1 MSVSMSRRSEL
12 LLQHLLAAARPSSL
26 GAAAGALAA
35 RAVASWSPSLSSSP
49 PSPPSRPPR
58 PPSTPS
64 PPQRSCQIAAAARAR
79 SPRRPLSTQHR
90 PPPACTA
97 DVPGGS
103 SLPPRI
109 VPRYL
114 QSTKP
119 GSSLLSLHWPSPPRN
134 LLLVQKLYAPDVD
147 AAVFTFA
154 KYIRAEYPDV
164 NLIAE
169 PRVAAVLSAQLSF
182 PVHEADGRDVSS
194 LANTIDVIATF
205 GGDGTVLRAA
215 SLFKLHGSVPPILS
229 FSMGTL
235 GFLGEWSFAE
245 HKRAW
250 REMYMSG
257 SDVAVAQRAA
267 VPRNT
272 GRPHGQSLP
281 DPGREAD
288 PHGHDQDGAPS
299 SWVNGWERHRGKSLG
314 IQRASKVLLR
324 NRLKADVVDRRGR
337 SISHEVSDTLAG
349 RSQHGTTGTPV
360 ANAAS
365 SSASPSPAPSPAP
378 LRAIN
383 EISVHRGS
391 HPHLAVIDIYQNG
404 HYLTE
409 TTADGIL
416 ISTPT
421 GSTAYSLSAGGPI
434 VHPLVKSLLITPI
447 SPCSLSFRSL
457 VLPLDTKVTLRMS
470 PKNRGRELDLN
481 IDGRRCAGVSPG
493 MEIRVEGEFVGRAGP
508 GEEWHGGVPCV
519 IRTEDDDPW
528 VGGLN
533 GLLKFNHPFGREPP
547 SDDFPD

>member
-1 MSVSMSRRSEL
+1 MSRRRL
-12 LLQHLLAAARPSSL
+12 LRKLLPFSRQSAFGSNTTAQ
-26 GAAAGALAA
+26 
-35 RAVASWSPSLSSSP
+35 SPSTP
-49 PSPPSRPPR
+49 PPPPPP
-58 PPSTPS
+58 PPSTGSARCRFSTACPLRNARVRSAGDLPS
-64 PPQRSCQIAAAARAR
+64 R
-79 SPRRPLSTQHR
+79 T
-90 PPPACTA
+90 
-97 DVPGGS
+97 
-103 SLPPRI
+103 

-119 GSSLLSLHWPSPPRN
+119 GSSLLSLHWPRPPRN
-134 LLLVQKLYAPDVD
+134 LLLVQKLYAPEVTES
-147 AAVFTFA
+147 VIEFA
-154 KYIRAEYPDV
+154 KHVHAEYPAV
-164 NLIAE
+164 NIVVEPKIA
-169 PRVAAVLSAQLSF
+169 AAIREHLPFAIYVS
-182 PVHEADGRDVSS
+182 DGRSNIADR
-194 LANTIDVIATF
+194 IDVIATF

-235 GFLGEWSFAE
+235 GFLGEWSFDE

-257 SDVAVAQRAA
+257 SGVATAQEAA
-267 VPRNT
+267 VPPRDN
-272 GRPHGQSLP
+272 GRDGQ
-281 DPGREAD
+281 AD
-288 PHGHDQDGAPS
+288 GIEGAADS
-299 SWVNGWERHRGKSLG
+299 AGSAGSAGWGWGAQRGKSLDT
-314 IQRASKVLLR
+314 QRASRILLR
-324 NRLKADVVDRRGR
+324 HRIKADIFDVAGNC
-337 SISHEVSDTLAG
+337 INHAVSDTLA
-349 RSQHGTTGTPV
+349 SEHKTSVAGTKEP
-360 ANAAS
+360 
-365 SSASPSPAPSPAP
+365 SPS

-404 HYLTE
+404 RFLTE

-447 SPCSLSFRSL
+447 SPCSLSFRCL

-470 PKNRGRELDLN
+470 HKNRGRELDLS
-481 IDGRRCAGVSPG
+481 IDGKRCAGVSPG
-493 MEIRVEGEFVGRAGP
+493 MEMRVEGEFVGRAGP

-519 IRTEDDDPW
+519 IRTEDNDPW

-547 SDDFPD
+547 SDELAD

>member
-1 MSVSMSRRSEL
+1 MSRRGESL
-12 LLQHLLAAARPSSL
+12 MQHLLAATRPSGPGASRPPARPTSSRL
-26 GAAAGALAA
+26 
-35 RAVASWSPSLSSSP
+35 SSP
-49 PSPPSRPPR
+49 PPRPASSSVSPPPPW
-58 PPSTPS
+58 SS
-64 PPQRSCQIAAAARAR
+64 PKSAFSPAPACSQQRR
-79 SPRRPLSTQHR
+79 RRPLSTQHR
-90 PPPACTA
+90 PAPAAIAAA
-97 DVPGGS
+97 DVHS
-103 SLPPRI
+103 ASTLPARI

-147 AAVFTFA
+147 DAVLVFA
-154 KYIRAEYPDV
+154 KYIRGEYPDV
-164 NLIAE
+164 NLVVE
-169 PRVAAVLSAQLSF
+169 PRIAAVLRDRLSF
-182 PVHEADGRDVSS
+182 PIYVTDGSMADK
-194 LANTIDVIATF
+194 IDVIATF

-235 GFLGEWSFAE
+235 GFLGEWNFGE

-257 SDVAVAQRAA
+257 SDVAVAQTAA
-267 VPRNT
+267 VPRNN
-272 GRPHGQSLP
+272 GRDGPRLVHGAGPLSSP
-281 DPGREAD
+281 RE
-288 PHGHDQDGAPS
+288 
-299 SWVNGWERHRGKSLG
+299 NGWERHRGKSLG

-324 NRLKADVVDRRGR
+324 NRLKADVVDRQGK
-337 SISHEVSDTLAG
+337 SISHEVSDTLASHDG
-349 RSQHGTTGTPV
+349 QHGETSSKV
-360 ANAAS
+360 APPPAS
-365 SSASPSPAPSPAP
+365 

-404 HYLTE
+404 HFLTE

-470 PKNRGRELDLN
+470 PKNRGRELDLS
-481 IDGRRCAGVSPG
+481 IDGKRCAGVSPG

-547 SDDFPD
+547 SDDFSG